1 MAVAGRSL
9 AADLDLEAS
18 HILAPVLLL
27 IPRMISGSWKENEV
41 EGFRRIF
48 TIAFLLFIAPAG
60 GTIPAGQS
68 FTFT

>member
-27 IPRMISGSWKENEV
+27 IPRIISGSWKENEV
-41 EGFRRIF
+41 EGFVVF
-48 TIAFLLFIAPAG
+48 S
-60 GTIPAGQS
+60 Q
-68 FTFT
+68 